1 LSTDELIV
9 DRTDGVVRLT
19 LNRPERRNALTPEL
33 IDALHGVLD
42 EIDADESARAVVV
55 AGEGSAF
62 CAGFD
67 ITRIESPGSP
77 GSGAERDLVENL
89 CARLR
94 TVRPPVIAKV
104 NGDASGAGCDL
115 AVSCDVRFAAATA
128 RLAMPPAKLG
138 FLYSWQGTSRLVA
151 TIGPAAAKELLF
163 SGELVDAERALALGL
178 VNRVY
183 PPERLDEE
191 TARYVEAVVANAP
204 LSVAASKLHVN
215 VLTEPALDDT
225 ALALLDESS
234 RRVWSSEDSVEGPR
248 AFRDRRPPR
257 FVGR

>member
-9 DRTDGVVRLT
+9 RRADGVVHLT
-19 LNRPERRNALTPEL
+19 LNRPDRRNALTPEL
-33 IDALHGVLD
+33 IGALHTVLD
-42 EIDADESARAVVV
+42 EIDADESTRAVVV

-77 GSGAERDLVENL
+77 GSGAERDLVEEL

-94 TVRPPVIAKV
+94 TLRPPVIAKV

-163 SGELVDAERALALGL
+163 SGELVDAERALAIGL

-183 PPERLDEE
+183 APERLEEE
-191 TARYVEAVVANAP
+191 TARYVDAVVANAP

-215 VLTEPALDDT
+215 VLTEPVLSEE
-225 ALALLDESS
+225 ALARLDESS